1 MDFTALEIFLVV
13 AEQSSVTRT
22 AAIIG
27 RAPSNITNRVRAL
40 EDELGVALF
49 SRDGKKMTLTRE
61 GRVFRSYA
69 RRLTTLAKDARNA
82 VISAGPAEVLRVGTM
97 ESTAASRLPSV
108 LQEFGQTYPA
118 ISLRLTIGATDELT
132 RGVLSE
138 EIDCALIARV
148 PADLSDTAS
157 ASSERQFDLLQAN
170 SVFAE
175 DLLLVLPPT
184 SRNVRTAADIQS
196 DVLVALEPGCT
207 YRRVAEHWIRQ
218 ARQIRTVEVASYHAI
233 LANVVAGH
241 AVGVVPRSVLEM
253 MHWPSDIKT
262 HTLGEVETLLIRRK
276 DNQSPAFGFFHEALV
291 ANRASVVSR

>member
-40 EDELGVALF
+40 EEELGVALF

-69 RRLTTLAKDARNA
+69 SRLTTLAKDARNA

-148 PADLSDTAS
+148 PANLSGAAS
-157 ASSERQFDLLQAN
+157 FESQFDLLQAN

-218 ARQIRTVEVASYHAI
+218 ARQIHTVEVASYHAI

-241 AVGVVPRSVLEM
+241 AVGVVPRSVLET
-253 MHWPSDIKT
+253 MHWPTNIKT
-262 HTLGEVETLLIRRK
+262 HSLGKVETLLICRK
-276 DNQSPAFGFFHEALV
+276 DNQPPAFDLFHEALV